1 MYLISILII
10 WYAVNILD
18 AAEAR
23 LAKMHDMPGHLVR
36 RFQQIAVAVFHTQV
50 TEAGFDLTPV
60 QYAALATVEANP
72 GLDQITLAGLIAYDR
87 TTIGGVVD
95 RLVGK
100 GFLTRR
106 ASEKD
111 RRARVLEVTREG
123 RDTLRDVLP
132 AVEAA
137 QRMMLRGLSPDEA
150 DIFLRLIRQAIDS
163 TNDLSRAPLRPEQQ

>member
-10 WYAVNILD
+10 RYAVNILD
-18 AAEAR
+18 VTEAR

>member
-1 MYLISILII
+1 
-10 WYAVNILD
+10 
-18 AAEAR
+18 
-23 LAKMHDMPGHLVR
+23 
-36 RFQQIAVAVFHTQV
+36 
-50 TEAGFDLTPV
+50 
-60 QYAALATVEANP
+60 
-72 GLDQITLAGLIAYDR
+72 LIAYDR